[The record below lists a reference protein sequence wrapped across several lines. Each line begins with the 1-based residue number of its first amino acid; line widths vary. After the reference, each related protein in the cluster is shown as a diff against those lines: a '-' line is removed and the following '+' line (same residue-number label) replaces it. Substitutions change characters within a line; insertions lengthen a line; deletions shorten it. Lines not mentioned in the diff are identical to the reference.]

1 MYACAYNYKYHPP
14 KKKKC
19 IYGLSLASTVAP
31 PKPKRD
37 LNPWGFQRAPGKRFC
52 QVTIKK
58 DRTVPDFS
66 RSILRKNYKLAGFHI
81 FISFQWGC
89 SSSRSIRNY
98 PFSRFQRQPT
108 PISGDPQKNVPANSG
123 ALFTADSAST
133 TALIRAYWPSMSIFH
148 PSVLRF
154 LWVSFCLFTLCCT

>member
-1 MYACAYNYKYHPP
+1 MGCHWLQRWLRPSPNGILTHGDSNVHRARGSVKSPS
-14 KKKKC
+14 KKIEQC
-19 IYGLSLASTVAP
+19 RIFLGV
-31 PKPKRD
+31 
-37 LNPWGFQRAPGKRFC
+37 
-52 QVTIKK
+52 
-58 DRTVPDFS
+58 FS
-66 RSILRKNYKLAGFHI
+66 EKNYKLATFHI